1 MNAKCD
7 VEKMQMLHG
16 GIPVK
21 DVHLITGVY
30 RKLEEDW
37 EDEVGDNGNEFWDVA
52 FMECPPPNYL
62 VPSTEDLASEEF
74 DDGDLIVK
82 RIFLGGREIKF
93 NCFLGDGVLNNVGL
107 ESWDA
112 GYVLLGVLMDG
123 EYDEGIKARKVL
135 ELGAGCGFVSKGLEY
150 LDFKNLTASDFDDG
164 VIKLLKKNVET
175 TEVKKIDW
183 FKTETYNCDDKYD
196 LIIGSAVVYSP
207 EHKVLTNVIDSLL
220 QEGGSAL
227 IINMRRPGWDE
238 FVLSLED
245 TFGAENIT
253 VQLVTDEQVKAGEK
267 IKREE
272 IQGTFNICRII
283 KKK

>member
-1 MNAKCD
+1 
-7 VEKMQMLHG
+7 
-16 GIPVK
+16 
-21 DVHLITGVY
+21 
-30 RKLEEDW
+30 
-37 EDEVGDNGNEFWDVA
+37 
-52 FMECPPPNYL
+52 
-62 VPSTEDLASEEF
+62 
-74 DDGDLIVK
+74 
-82 RIFLGGREIKF
+82 
-93 NCFLGDGVLNNVGL
+93 
-107 ESWDA
+107 
-112 GYVLLGVLMDG
+112 MDG
-123 EYDEGIKARKVL
+123 EYDKGIKVL

-150 LDFKNLTASDFDDG
+150 LDFQNLTASDFDDG